1 MNERAPSTRN
11 TRAGAGFGV
20 QLRAW
25 RQTRQFSQEQ
35 LARRAGVSAR
45 HLSFVENGRSQPS
58 RELVLALAGALDV
71 PLRERNTLL
80 TAAGFAAAFR
90 ASPLDSDVLIHLR
103 RAIDYVLEQQE
114 PFGAVVIDGGW
125 NIIQMNRGALR
136 LFERFPATTAAGA
149 EAAGNLV
156 LGTVHPE
163 SLRPYLVNW
172 ADVARQLVARLHRE
186 VAARPG
192 DGELSRLLARVLAQ
206 PDVPA
211 EWRTFVP
218 GRSTAPFIPVHL
230 RSEQLEVRLFTMM
243 TSIGTPLDVTAE
255 EIHIE
260 TYFPAD
266 DATEAALRALAAA
279 ATHRA

>member
-1 MNERAPSTRN
+1 MNEHSQSPRSARLEV
-11 TRAGAGFGV
+11 AFGV

-25 RQTRQFSQEQ
+25 RQTRHLSQEE
-35 LARRAGVSAR
+35 LAGRAGVSPR

-80 TAAGFAAAFR
+80 AAAGFAAAFR
-90 ASPLDSDVLIHLR
+90 ASPLDGEVLAHLR
-103 RAIDYVLEQQE
+103 RAIDHVLAQQE
-114 PFGAVVIDGGW
+114 PFGAVVIDGAW
-125 NIIQMNRGALR
+125 DLIQMNQGAAR
-136 LFERFPATTAAGA
+136 LFQRFPVATAAGND
-149 EAAGNLV
+149 AARNLV

-163 SLRPYLVNW
+163 ALRPYIVNW
-172 ADVARQLVARLHRE
+172 TDVAGHLVARLQRE

-192 DGELSRLLARVLAQ
+192 DDGLARLLVRVLAQ
-206 PDVPA
+206 PGVPA
-211 EWRTFVP
+211 EWRSFAP

-230 RSEQLEVRLFTMM
+230 RSDGLEVKLFTMM

-266 DATEAALRALAAA
+266 DASEATLRALAP
-279 ATHRA
+279 